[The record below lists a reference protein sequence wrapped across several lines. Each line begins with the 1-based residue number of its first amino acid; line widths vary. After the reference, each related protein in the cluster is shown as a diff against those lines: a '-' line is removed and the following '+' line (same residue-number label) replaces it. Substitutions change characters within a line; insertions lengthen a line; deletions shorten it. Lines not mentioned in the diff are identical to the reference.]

1 MPGGSDG
8 GAEQEQ
14 VASHEYPCAS
24 NDGNLPDELPLSDT
38 EVVPIG
44 PAEELP
50 DELPLSQGSGGKT
63 AHAEEVCVAP
73 EPKQTQPSDVLQVE
87 NVDKA
92 PFGSQQPVVQRSSL
106 LRKRGRP
113 NPLLQEAL
121 GEALAKAS
129 LQASASLE
137 VVGDVGEAPIMA
149 PTAETEST
157 VWARKQRRKE
167 LVQEVRQ
174 GLERAS
180 KETAEPKGAFRP
192 TELGRVTALAATI
205 ASLPGE
211 EIDATTLNAARKL
224 VGDAPL
230 ELASKKLQANA
241 LGLTVKAQDSLVP
254 VLGAATVLLDKH
266 GREVLESAMV
276 SDRRID
282 KLLVYLDFSAYDE
295 TPLQVAMRREGLLVR
310 GGPAEPPLDR
320 MLPDRATAT
329 VAPRNLAEATLL
341 ASMSINKSGPQKVL
355 QVMQEGGMLL
365 SRRQDGGGPL
375 PHSVR
380 PLRLGAGDR
389 RCHEGGVASGPR
401 RVRGFWQVLASWQGG
416 LHRPEQIQLHG
427 RTGSHG

>member
-1 MPGGSDG
+1 M
-8 GAEQEQ
+8 
-14 VASHEYPCAS
+14 
-24 NDGNLPDELPLSDT
+24 

-44 PAEELP
+44 PVEELP
-50 DELPLSQGSGGKT
+50 DELPLSQGIGGKT

-92 PFGSQQPVVQRSSL
+92 PFESQQPDVRRSNL
-106 LRKRGRP
+106 LHKRGRP
-113 NPLLQEAL
+113 NPLLQEAF
-121 GEALAKAS
+121 GQALAKAN

-180 KETAEPKGAFRP
+180 KETAEPKGASRP

-254 VLGAATVLLDKH
+254 VLGA
-266 GREVLESAMV
+266 
-276 SDRRID
+276 
-282 KLLVYLDFSAYDE
+282 
-295 TPLQVAMRREGLLVR
+295 
-310 GGPAEPPLDR
+310 
-320 MLPDRATAT
+320 
-329 VAPRNLAEATLL
+329 
-341 ASMSINKSGPQKVL
+341 
-355 QVMQEGGMLL
+355 
-365 SRRQDGGGPL
+365 
-375 PHSVR
+375 R
-380 PLRLGAGDR
+380 PLSCWTSMCG
-389 RCHEGGVASGPR
+389 RCSSLR
-401 RVRGFWQVLASWQGG
+401 W
-416 LHRPEQIQLHG
+416 
-427 RTGSHG
+427 